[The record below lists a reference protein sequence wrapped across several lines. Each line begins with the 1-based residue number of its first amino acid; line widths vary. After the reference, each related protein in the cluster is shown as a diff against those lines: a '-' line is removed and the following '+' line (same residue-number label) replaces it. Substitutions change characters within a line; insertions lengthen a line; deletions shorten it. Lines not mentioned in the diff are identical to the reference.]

1 VSDLENHVEVC
12 SVRYEQIHE
21 NIESVRN
28 RIDRLEMIVIA
39 QFPFIVSVILGAEF
53 LN

>member
-12 SVRYEQIHE
+12 SVRYEQIHD

-39 QFPFIVSVILGAEF
+39 QFPFIFSVILGAEF